1 MAYSSRS
8 STRRGSDSIWPGFV
22 DALATL
28 LLVIIFLLV
37 VFVIAQMLLSQAIS
51 GKDDA
56 LDRLSDQVA
65 ELSDLLSLE
74 REANAELRLN
84 IAQLSSSLQE
94 AVSRRDELIVALEEM
109 TARAESAERSSGA
122 TREDYVAGLKELE
135 SIRRDIEALRQVR
148 ADLEAEVGQLAAAL
162 RQRERDQE
170 DLERRLALSQGEL
183 EASEREL
190 EAARSARRDAL
201 ASLESNRQQL
211 QAAQEAL
218 ETVGRAFSESKD
230 ELEENREALRES
242 RQQLTLNQQGLI
254 ESRRTIGALRD
265 RSKALENR
273 LADERERTLL
283 AQREIEDRETI
294 LRRQRVEIEEA
305 SLTVSTQTEQITLL
319 RAQLESLREELA
331 RLSAILDASAEKDK
345 AQEARIL
352 DLGRKLNRALA
363 QEAQRLAKEARKL
376 ERYRSE
382 FFGRLREVLGDR
394 KDIRIVG
401 DRFVFQSE
409 VLFESGQ
416 ALLEPSGQIQMA
428 QLAETLLEISR
439 EIPADIPWVLRVD
452 GHTDSQPINTLQFPS
467 NWELSTARAI
477 SVVKFLQTHGVPA
490 HRLAATGFAEYQ
502 PLDARFDEVAL
513 RRNRRIELKLT
524 ER

>member
-1 MAYSSRS
+1 MAFSSRS
-8 STRRGSDSIWPGFV
+8 ASRGRSNDSIWPGFV

-109 TARAESAERSSGA
+109 TARAESAERQSGT
-122 TREDYVAGLKELE
+122 TREDYVASLKELA
-135 SIRRDIEALRQVR
+135 SVRRDIDALRQVR
-148 ADLEAEVGQLAAAL
+148 ADLEAEIGQLAAAL
-162 RQRERDQE
+162 RQAERD
-170 DLERRLALSQGEL
+170 S
-183 EASEREL
+183 EAMQREL
-190 EAARSARRDAL
+190 SRSQVELDAARKA
-201 ASLESNRQQL
+201 RQQSLDSLRARQAEL
-211 QAAQEAL
+211 QAAREAL
-218 ETVGRAFSESKD
+218 DTVGRAFAESQG
-230 ELEENREALRES
+230 ELKENREELKETMARLALNE
-242 RQQLTLNQQGLI
+242 QGLI

-265 RSKALENR
+265 RSKALEDR

-283 AQREIEDRETI
+283 AQREIEDRETV

-305 SLTVSTQTEQITLL
+305 NLTVDTQTEQIVLL
-319 RAQLESLREELA
+319 RAQLEGLREELA
-331 RLSAILDASAEKDK
+331 KLSSILDASAQKDK

-352 DLGRKLNRALA
+352 DLGKKLNRALA
-363 QEAQRLAKEARKL
+363 QEAERLAKEARKL

-394 KDIRIVG
+394 RDIRIEG

-416 ALLEPSGQIQMA
+416 ALLEPTGQIQMA
-428 QLAETLLEISR
+428 QLADTLLEISR
-439 EIPADIPWVLRVD
+439 DIPADINWVLRVD
-452 GHTDSQPINTLQFPS
+452 GHTDAQPINTAQFPS

-477 SVVKFLQTHGVPA
+477 SVVKFLQAHGVPP
-490 HRLAATGFAEYQ
+490 HRLAATGFAEFQ
-502 PLDARFDEVAL
+502 PLDPRFDEIAL